1 MGTSEMTF
9 WDHLDEL
16 RSSLLR
22 ILAVVVILAVGLFF
36 WLPSLFDPVILGP
49 CFGYFLTYRWFCTL
63 GDLFGL
69 TSPFCDTSFNV
80 GMINL
85 ELTAQLLLHLR
96 VAFLLSL
103 VLGCPY
109 LLYEIWRFVRPAF
122 YANERRA
129 FSLAFLL
136 GGALFYVGLTLCYL
150 FIFPITLRFLVG
162 YHVSEHVLNQ
172 LSLSSYMSTFLNMHL
187 VFGLVFELP
196 MVALIL
202 GKMGLISRAFFKR
215 WRRHAIVL
223 LVFLAALITPTGDP
237 FTLALVSVPL
247 YLLYELSALLV
258 KNE

>member
-1 MGTSEMTF
+1 MPTSEMTF

-22 ILAVVVILAVGLFF
+22 ILVVVVLLAIGLFF
-36 WLPSLFDPVILGP
+36 LLPSLFDPVILGP
-49 CFGYFLTYRWFCTL
+49 CFGDFITYRWFCSL
-63 GDLFGL
+63 GNLFGL
-69 TSPFCDTSFNV
+69 SSPFCDASFNV
-80 GMINL
+80 AMINL
-85 ELTAQLLLHLR
+85 ELTAQFLLHLR

-109 LLYEIWRFVRPAF
+109 LLYEIWRFVKPAF
-122 YANERRA
+122 YANERKA

-136 GGALFYVGLTLCYL
+136 GGGLFYTGVLLCYF
-150 FIFPITLRFLVG
+150 FIFPITLRFLIG
-162 YHVSEHVLNQ
+162 YQVSSHVLNQ
-172 LSLSSYMSTFLNMHL
+172 LSLASYMSTFLNMHL

-202 GKMGLISRAFFKR
+202 SRMGLITRAFFKR

-247 YLLYELSALLV
+247 YLLYELSARLV
-258 KNE
+258 RKE